1 MRIGHVR
8 SQQTLAPKHFP
19 ANSALKNFRVTQTM
33 KQEQVLFKIVLQL
46 ESLRANVTLKYF
58 DVTNAMY
65 IGQMYL
71 QTACLCKCF
80 SANFTRVPSAKSV
93 LSGACFVL
101 TVDL

>member
-1 MRIGHVR
+1 
-8 SQQTLAPKHFP
+8 
-19 ANSALKNFRVTQTM
+19 M

-46 ESLRANVTLKYF
+46 ECLRTNVTLKYL

-71 QTACLCKCF
+71 QTACLCKCL
-80 SANFTRVPSAKSV
+80 SANFTRVPSARRI
-93 LSGACFVL
+93 LSGACLAL